1 MMAFSLVGL
10 SMLLTM
16 FVGIVI
22 VAGIGISKFSNRPSL
37 DREVSDRL
45 AEIEARLYE
54 LAEDTHAR
62 LAEVEERTDIT
73 ERVLADVRARKE
85 IPPGV

>member
-1 MMAFSLVGL
+1 MAFSLVGL
-10 SMLLTM
+10 LMFLML
-16 FVGIVI
+16 FAGIVI
-22 VAGIGISKFSNRPSL
+22 VAGFGMSKLGNRPSL

-73 ERVLADVRARKE
+73 ERVLADVRDRKQV
-85 IPPGV
+85 PPGQQ